1 MISNEKFGIIGGDLR
16 QIYLAKKLQKDKNEV
31 FVCGFENFVDFDKL
45 KLKSLKMSDLISSSK
60 YIILPVPA
68 SRNKKLINAPF
79 SNADIVLSE
88 KLFSNLKN
96 KVVFAGIV
104 SSLIEDVKP
113 SGLYIRDYYQ
123 REDFLIPNALLTAEG
138 AVSIALKEYGK
149 SIFSSRR
156 LVVGF
161 GRIGK
166 ILAKLLKNMGA
177 KVTVSARSVKDI
189 SLAKISGFETTNV
202 SKINEKA
209 DFDLIFNTV
218 PALVLDAAVLSF
230 LSSAR
235 MIIDLASAPGG
246 TDKFAAE
253 ELGIKLIPAL
263 GIPGK
268 CFPEAAG
275 EIIADVIYKMIEEE
289 FSRVK

>member
-45 KLKSLKMSDLISSSK
+45 KLKSLKISDLISSSK

-68 SRNKKLINAPF
+68 SRNKKVINAPF

-113 SGLYIRDYYQ
+113 SGLHIRDYYQ

-138 AVSIALKEYGK
+138 AVGIALKEYGK
-149 SIFSSRR
+149 SIFSSRC

-218 PALVLDAAVLSF
+218 PALVLDAAALSF

-289 FSRVK
+289 FS

>member
-31 FVCGFENFVDFDKL
+31 FVCGFENFVGFDKL
-45 KLKSLKMSDLISSSK
+45 KLKSLKISDLISSSK

-68 SRNKKLINAPF
+68 SRNKKVINAPF
-79 SNADIVLSE
+79 SNSDIVLSE

-149 SIFSSRR
+149 SIFSSRC

-177 KVTVSARSVKDI
+177 KVTVSARSVKDV

-218 PALVLDAAVLSF
+218 PALVLNEDVLGY

-246 TDKFAAE
+246 TDKLAAE
-253 ELGIKLIPAL
+253 ELGIKFIPAL

-289 FSRVK
+289 FS

>member
-1 MISNEKFGIIGGDLR
+1 MISNERFGIIGGDLR

-31 FVCGFENFVDFDKL
+31 FVCGFENFVGFDKL
-45 KLKSLKMSDLISSSK
+45 KLKSLKISDLISSSK

-68 SRNKKLINAPF
+68 SRNKKVINAPF
-79 SNADIVLSE
+79 SNSDIVLSE

-149 SIFSSRR
+149 SIFSSRC

-166 ILAKLLKNMGA
+166 TLAKLLKNMGA
-177 KVTVSARSVKDI
+177 KVTVSARSVKDV

-218 PALVLDAAVLSF
+218 PALVLNEDVLGY

-235 MIIDLASAPGG
+235 MIIDLASSPGG
-246 TDKFAAE
+246 TDKLAVE

-289 FSRVK
+289 FS

>member
-1 MISNEKFGIIGGDLR
+1 MISNERFGIIGGDLR

-31 FVCGFENFVDFDKL
+31 FVCGFENFVGFDKL
-45 KLKSLKMSDLISSSK
+45 KLKSLKISDLISSSE

-68 SRNKKLINAPF
+68 SRNKKVINAPF
-79 SNADIVLSE
+79 SNSDIVLSE

-149 SIFSSRR
+149 SIFSSRC

-177 KVTVSARSVKDI
+177 KVTVSARSVKDV

-202 SKINEKA
+202 SKISEKA

-218 PALVLDAAVLSF
+218 PALVLNEGVLGY

-235 MIIDLASAPGG
+235 MIIDLASSPGG
-246 TDKFAAE
+246 TDKLAAE

-289 FSRVK
+289 FS

>member
-68 SRNKKLINAPF
+68 SRNKKVINAPF

-149 SIFSSRR
+149 SIFSSRC

-253 ELGIKLIPAL
+253 EFGIKLIPAL

-289 FSRVK
+289 FS

>member
-1 MISNEKFGIIGGDLR
+1 MISNERFGIIGGDLR

-31 FVCGFENFVDFDKL
+31 FVCGFENFVGFDKL
-45 KLKSLKMSDLISSSK
+45 KLKSLKISDLISSSK

-68 SRNKKLINAPF
+68 SRNKKVINAPF
-79 SNADIVLSE
+79 SNSDIVLSE

-149 SIFSSRR
+149 SIFSSRC

-177 KVTVSARSVKDI
+177 KVTVSARSVKDV

-218 PALVLDAAVLSF
+218 PALVLNEDVLGY

-235 MIIDLASAPGG
+235 TIIDLASSPGG
-246 TDKFAAE
+246 TDKLAAE

-289 FSRVK
+289 FS

>member
-68 SRNKKLINAPF
+68 SRNKKVINAPF

-149 SIFSSRR
+149 SIFSSRC

-235 MIIDLASAPGG
+235 MIIDLASDPGG

-289 FSRVK
+289 FS

>member
-1 MISNEKFGIIGGDLR
+1 MISNERFGIIGGDLR

-31 FVCGFENFVDFDKL
+31 FVCGFENFVGFDKL
-45 KLKSLKMSDLISSSK
+45 KLKSLKISDLISSSK

-68 SRNKKLINAPF
+68 SRNKKVINAPF
-79 SNADIVLSE
+79 SNSDMVLSE

-149 SIFSSRR
+149 SIFSSKC

-177 KVTVSARSVKDI
+177 KVTVSARSVKDV

-218 PALVLDAAVLSF
+218 PARVLDAAVLSF

-235 MIIDLASAPGG
+235 MIIDLASSPGG
-246 TDKFAAE
+246 TDKLAAE

-289 FSRVK
+289 FS

>member
-68 SRNKKLINAPF
+68 SRNKKVINAPF

-149 SIFSSRR
+149 SSFSRR
-156 LVVGF
+156 CLVVGF

-166 ILAKLLKNMGA
+166 ILAKLLKNMRA
-177 KVTVSARSVKDI
+177 KVTVSASSVKDI

-289 FSRVK
+289 FS

>member
-1 MISNEKFGIIGGDLR
+1 MISNERFGIIGGDLR
-16 QIYLAKKLQKDKNEV
+16 QIYLVKKLQKDKNEV
-31 FVCGFENFVDFDKL
+31 FVCGFENFVGFDKL
-45 KLKSLKMSDLISSSK
+45 KLKSLKISDLISSSK

-68 SRNKKLINAPF
+68 SRNKKVINAPF
-79 SNADIVLSE
+79 SNSDMVLSE

-149 SIFSSRR
+149 SIFSSKC

-177 KVTVSARSVKDI
+177 KVTVSARSVKDV

-218 PALVLDAAVLSF
+218 PALVLNEDVLGY

-235 MIIDLASAPGG
+235 MIIDLASSPGG
-246 TDKFAAE
+246 TDKLAAE

-275 EIIADVIYKMIEEE
+275 EIMADVIYKMIEEE
-289 FSRVK
+289 FS

>member
-45 KLKSLKMSDLISSSK
+45 KLKFLKMSDLISSSK

-68 SRNKKLINAPF
+68 SRNKKVINAPF

-149 SIFSSRR
+149 SIFSSRC

-289 FSRVK
+289 FS

>member
-1 MISNEKFGIIGGDLR
+1 MISNERFGIIGGDLR

-31 FVCGFENFVDFDKL
+31 FVCGFENFVGFDKL
-45 KLKSLKMSDLISSSK
+45 KLKSLKISDLISSSK

-68 SRNKKLINAPF
+68 SRNKKVINAPF
-79 SNADIVLSE
+79 SNSDIVLSE

-149 SIFSSRR
+149 SIFSSRC

-177 KVTVSARSVKDI
+177 KVTVSARSVKDV

-218 PALVLDAAVLSF
+218 PALVLNEDVLGY

-235 MIIDLASAPGG
+235 MIIDLASSPGG
-246 TDKFAAE
+246 TDKLAAE
-253 ELGIKLIPAL
+253 KLGIKLIPAL

-289 FSRVK
+289 FS

>member
-1 MISNEKFGIIGGDLR
+1 MISNERFGIIGGDLR

-31 FVCGFENFVDFDKL
+31 FVCGFENFVGFDKL
-45 KLKSLKMSDLISSSK
+45 KLKSLKISDLISSSK

-68 SRNKKLINAPF
+68 SRNKKVINAPF
-79 SNADIVLSE
+79 SNSDIVLSE

-149 SIFSSRR
+149 SIFSSRC

-166 ILAKLLKNMGA
+166 TLAKLLKNMGA
-177 KVTVSARSVKDI
+177 KVTVSARSVKDV

-218 PALVLDAAVLSF
+218 PALVLNEDVLGY

-235 MIIDLASAPGG
+235 MIIDLASSPGG
-246 TDKFAAE
+246 TDKLAAE
-253 ELGIKLIPAL
+253 KLGIKLIPAL

-289 FSRVK
+289 FS

>member
-45 KLKSLKMSDLISSSK
+45 KLKSLKISDLISSSK

-68 SRNKKLINAPF
+68 SRNKKVINAPF
-79 SNADIVLSE
+79 SSLDIVLSE

-104 SSLIEDVKP
+104 SSLVEDVKQ

-138 AVSIALKEYGK
+138 AVNIALKEYGK
-149 SIFSSRR
+149 SIFSSRC

-166 ILAKLLKNMGA
+166 ILANLLKNMGA
-177 KVTVSARSVKDI
+177 NITVSARNLKDI
-189 SLAKISGFETTNV
+189 SLAKISGFGTTNV
-202 SKINEKA
+202 SNLNEKA
-209 DFDLIFNTV
+209 NFDLIFNTV
-218 PALVLDAAVLSF
+218 PAPVLDAVALGF

-235 MIIDLASAPGG
+235 IIIDLASAPGG
-246 TDKFAAE
+246 TDKFVAK
-253 ELGIKLIPAL
+253 ELGIKLISAL

-268 CFPEAAG
+268 HFPEAAG

-289 FSRVK
+289 F

>member
-68 SRNKKLINAPF
+68 SRNKKVINAPF

-149 SIFSSRR
+149 SIFSSRC

-289 FSRVK
+289 FS

>member
-1 MISNEKFGIIGGDLR
+1 MISNERFGIIGGDLR

-31 FVCGFENFVDFDKL
+31 FVCGFENFVGFDKL
-45 KLKSLKMSDLISSSK
+45 KLKSLKISDLISSSK

-68 SRNKKLINAPF
+68 SRNKKVINAPF
-79 SNADIVLSE
+79 SNSDMVLSE

-149 SIFSSRR
+149 SIFSSRC

-166 ILAKLLKNMGA
+166 TLAKLLKNMGA
-177 KVTVSARSVKDI
+177 KVTVSARSVKDV

-218 PALVLDAAVLSF
+218 PALVLNEDVLGY

-235 MIIDLASAPGG
+235 MIIDLASSPGG
-246 TDKFAAE
+246 TDKLAAE
-253 ELGIKLIPAL
+253 KLGIKLIPAL

-289 FSRVK
+289 FS

>member
-68 SRNKKLINAPF
+68 SRNKKVINAPF

-104 SSLIEDVKP
+104 SSLIEYVKP
-113 SGLYIRDYYQ
+113 SGLHIRDYYQ

-149 SIFSSRR
+149 SIFSSRC

-202 SKINEKA
+202 SKIDEKA
-209 DFDLIFNTV
+209 EFDLIFNTV
-218 PALVLDAAVLSF
+218 PALVLDAAALSF

-289 FSRVK
+289 FS

>member
-1 MISNEKFGIIGGDLR
+1 MISNERFGIIGGDLR

-31 FVCGFENFVDFDKL
+31 FVCGFENFVGFDKL
-45 KLKSLKMSDLISSSK
+45 KLKSLKISDLISSSK

-68 SRNKKLINAPF
+68 SRNKKVINAPF
-79 SNADIVLSE
+79 SNSDIVLSE

-104 SSLIEDVKP
+104 SSLIEDVKL

-149 SIFSSRR
+149 SIFSSRC

-177 KVTVSARSVKDI
+177 KVTVSARSIKDV

-202 SKINEKA
+202 SKISEKA

-218 PALVLDAAVLSF
+218 PAPVLNEDVLGY
-230 LSSAR
+230 LISAR

-246 TDKFAAE
+246 TDKLAAE
-253 ELGIKLIPAL
+253 ELGIKLISAL

-289 FSRVK
+289 FS

>member
-1 MISNEKFGIIGGDLR
+1 MISDEKFGIIGGDLR

-68 SRNKKLINAPF
+68 SRNKKVINAPF

-149 SIFSSRR
+149 SIFSSRC

-289 FSRVK
+289 FS

>member
-1 MISNEKFGIIGGDLR
+1 MISNVRFGIIGGDLR

-31 FVCGFENFVDFDKL
+31 FVCGFENFVGFDKL
-45 KLKSLKMSDLISSSK
+45 KLKSLKISDLISSSK

-68 SRNKKLINAPF
+68 SRNKKVINAPF
-79 SNADIVLSE
+79 SNSDIVLSE

-149 SIFSSRR
+149 SIFSSRC

-177 KVTVSARSVKDI
+177 KVTVSARSVKDV

-202 SKINEKA
+202 SKISEKT

-218 PALVLDAAVLSF
+218 PALVLNEGVLGY

-235 MIIDLASAPGG
+235 MIIDLASSPGG
-246 TDKFAAE
+246 TDKLAAE
-253 ELGIKLIPAL
+253 KLGIKLIPAL

-289 FSRVK
+289 FS

>member
-45 KLKSLKMSDLISSSK
+45 KLKSLKISDLISSSK

-68 SRNKKLINAPF
+68 SRNKKVINAPF
-79 SNADIVLSE
+79 SNSDIVLSE

-149 SIFSSRR
+149 SIFSSRC

-189 SLAKISGFETTNV
+189 SLAKISGFETTTV

-289 FSRVK
+289 FS

>member
-1 MISNEKFGIIGGDLR
+1 MISNERFGIIGGDLR

-31 FVCGFENFVDFDKL
+31 FVCGFENFVGFDKL
-45 KLKSLKMSDLISSSK
+45 KLKSLKISDLISSSK

-68 SRNKKLINAPF
+68 PRNKKVINAPF
-79 SNADIVLSE
+79 SNSDIVLSE

-149 SIFSSRR
+149 SIFSSRC

-177 KVTVSARSVKDI
+177 KVTVSARSVKDV

-202 SKINEKA
+202 SKISEKA

-218 PALVLDAAVLSF
+218 PALVLNEGVLGY

-235 MIIDLASAPGG
+235 MIIDLASSPGG
-246 TDKFAAE
+246 TDKLVAE

-289 FSRVK
+289 FS

>member
-1 MISNEKFGIIGGDLR
+1 MISNERFGIIGGDLR

-31 FVCGFENFVDFDKL
+31 FVCGFENFVGFDKL
-45 KLKSLKMSDLISSSK
+45 KLKSLKISDLISSSK

-68 SRNKKLINAPF
+68 SRNKKVINAPF
-79 SNADIVLSE
+79 SNSDIVLSE

-149 SIFSSRR
+149 SIFSSRC

-166 ILAKLLKNMGA
+166 TLAKLLKNMGA
-177 KVTVSARSVKDI
+177 KVTVSARSVKDV

-218 PALVLDAAVLSF
+218 PALVLNEDVLGY

-235 MIIDLASAPGG
+235 MIIDLASSPGG
-246 TDKFAAE
+246 TDKLAAE

-289 FSRVK
+289 FS

>member
-1 MISNEKFGIIGGDLR
+1 M
-16 QIYLAKKLQKDKNEV
+16 
-31 FVCGFENFVDFDKL
+31 
-45 KLKSLKMSDLISSSK
+45 
-60 YIILPVPA
+60 
-68 SRNKKLINAPF
+68 
-79 SNADIVLSE
+79 
-88 KLFSNLKN
+88 
-96 KVVFAGIV
+96 
-104 SSLIEDVKP
+104 IEDVKP

-149 SIFSSRR
+149 SIFSSRC

-289 FSRVK
+289 FS

>member
-289 FSRVK
+289 FS

>member
-31 FVCGFENFVDFDKL
+31 FVCGFDNFVGFDKL

-68 SRNKKLINAPF
+68 SRNKKVINAPF
-79 SNADIVLSE
+79 SNSDIVLSE

-149 SIFSSRR
+149 SIFSSRC

-177 KVTVSARSVKDI
+177 KVTVSARSVKDV

-218 PALVLDAAVLSF
+218 PALVLNEDVLGY

-235 MIIDLASAPGG
+235 MIIDLASSPGG
-246 TDKFAAE
+246 TDKLAAE
-253 ELGIKLIPAL
+253 KLGIKLIPAL

-289 FSRVK
+289 FS

>member
-31 FVCGFENFVDFDKL
+31 FVCGFDNFLDFDKL
-45 KLKSLKMSDLISSSK
+45 KLKSLKISDLISSSK

-68 SRNKKLINAPF
+68 SRNKKVINAPF
-79 SNADIVLSE
+79 SSSDIALNE

-113 SGLYIRDYYQ
+113 SSSYIRDYYQ

-149 SIFSSRR
+149 SIFSSRC

-177 KVTVSARSVKDI
+177 KVTVSARSVKDV

-218 PALVLDAAVLSF
+218 PAPVLDAVALRY

-246 TDKFAAE
+246 TDKLAAE
-253 ELGIKLIPAL
+253 ELGIKLISAL

-268 CFPEAAG
+268 YFPEAAG

-289 FSRVK
+289 FS

>member
-1 MISNEKFGIIGGDLR
+1 MISNERFGIIGGDLR

-31 FVCGFENFVDFDKL
+31 FVCGFENFVGFDKL
-45 KLKSLKMSDLISSSK
+45 KLKSLKISDLISSSK

-68 SRNKKLINAPF
+68 SRNKKVINAPF
-79 SNADIVLSE
+79 SNLDIVLSE

-104 SSLIEDVKP
+104 SSLIEDVKQ

-123 REDFLIPNALLTAEG
+123 RENFLIPNALLTAEG

-149 SIFSSRR
+149 SIFSSRC

-177 KVTVSARSVKDI
+177 KVTVSARSVKDV

-202 SKINEKA
+202 SKISEKA

-218 PALVLDAAVLSF
+218 PAPVLNEDVLEY
-230 LSSAR
+230 LISAR

-246 TDKFAAE
+246 TDKLAAE

-289 FSRVK
+289 FS

>member
-68 SRNKKLINAPF
+68 SRNKKVINAPF

-149 SIFSSRR
+149 SIFSSRC

-218 PALVLDAAVLSF
+218 PALVPDAAVLSF

-289 FSRVK
+289 FS

>member
-1 MISNEKFGIIGGDLR
+1 MISNERFGIIGGDLR

-31 FVCGFENFVDFDKL
+31 FVCGFENFVGFDKL
-45 KLKSLKMSDLISSSK
+45 KLKSLKISDLISSSK

-68 SRNKKLINAPF
+68 SRNKKVINAPF
-79 SNADIVLSE
+79 SNSDIVLSE

-113 SGLYIRDYYQ
+113 SGLYVRDYYQ

-149 SIFSSRR
+149 SIFSSRC

-177 KVTVSARSVKDI
+177 KVTVSARSVKDV

-202 SKINEKA
+202 SKISEKA

-218 PALVLDAAVLSF
+218 PALVLNEGVLGY

-235 MIIDLASAPGG
+235 MIIDLASSPGG
-246 TDKFAAE
+246 TDKLAAE

-289 FSRVK
+289 FS

>member
-68 SRNKKLINAPF
+68 SRNKKVINAPF

-149 SIFSSRR
+149 SIFSSRC

-177 KVTVSARSVKDI
+177 KVTASARSVKDI

-289 FSRVK
+289 FS

>member
-1 MISNEKFGIIGGDLR
+1 MISNERFGIIGGDLR

-31 FVCGFENFVDFDKL
+31 FVCGFENFVGFDKL
-45 KLKSLKMSDLISSSK
+45 KLKSLKISDLISSSK
-60 YIILPVPA
+60 YIIFPVPA
-68 SRNKKLINAPF
+68 SRNKKVINAPF
-79 SNADIVLSE
+79 SNSDIVLSE

-149 SIFSSRR
+149 SIFSSKC

-177 KVTVSARSVKDI
+177 KVTVSARSVKDV

-218 PALVLDAAVLSF
+218 PALVLNEGVLGY

-235 MIIDLASAPGG
+235 MIIDLASSPGG
-246 TDKFAAE
+246 TDKLAAE

-289 FSRVK
+289 FS

>member
-45 KLKSLKMSDLISSSK
+45 KLKSLKISDLISSSK

-68 SRNKKLINAPF
+68 SRNKKVINAPF

-104 SSLIEDVKP
+104 SSLIEYVKP
-113 SGLYIRDYYQ
+113 SGLHIRDYYQ

-149 SIFSSRR
+149 SIFSSRC

-202 SKINEKA
+202 SKIDEKA
-209 DFDLIFNTV
+209 EFDLIFNTV
-218 PALVLDAAVLSF
+218 PALVLDAVALSF

-289 FSRVK
+289 FS

>member
-31 FVCGFENFVDFDKL
+31 FVCGFENFVGFDKL
-45 KLKSLKMSDLISSSK
+45 KLKSLKISDLISSSK

-68 SRNKKLINAPF
+68 SRNKKVINAPF
-79 SNADIVLSE
+79 SNSDIVLSE

-149 SIFSSRR
+149 SIFSSRC

-177 KVTVSARSVKDI
+177 KVTVSARSVKDV

-202 SKINEKA
+202 SKISEKT

-218 PALVLDAAVLSF
+218 PALVLNEGVLGY

-235 MIIDLASAPGG
+235 MIIDLASSPGG
-246 TDKFAAE
+246 TDKLAAE
-253 ELGIKLIPAL
+253 KLGIKLIPAL

-289 FSRVK
+289 FS

>member
-45 KLKSLKMSDLISSSK
+45 KLKSLKISDLISSSK

-68 SRNKKLINAPF
+68 SRNKKVINAPF

-104 SSLIEDVKP
+104 SSLIEYVKP
-113 SGLYIRDYYQ
+113 SGLHIRDYYQ

-149 SIFSSRR
+149 SIFSSRC

-289 FSRVK
+289 FS

>member
-1 MISNEKFGIIGGDLR
+1 MISNERFGIIGGDLR

-31 FVCGFENFVDFDKL
+31 FVCGFENFVGFDKL
-45 KLKSLKMSDLISSSK
+45 KLKSLKISDLISSSK

-68 SRNKKLINAPF
+68 SRNKKVINAPF
-79 SNADIVLSE
+79 SNSDIVLSE

-149 SIFSSRR
+149 SIFSSKC

-177 KVTVSARSVKDI
+177 KVTVSARSVKDV

-218 PALVLDAAVLSF
+218 PALVLNEDVLGY

-246 TDKFAAE
+246 TDKLAAE
-253 ELGIKLIPAL
+253 ELGIKFISAL

-289 FSRVK
+289 FS

>member
-31 FVCGFENFVDFDKL
+31 FVCGFKNFVDFDKL

-68 SRNKKLINAPF
+68 SRNKKVINAPF

-149 SIFSSRR
+149 SIFSSRC
-156 LVVGF
+156 LVVGL

-289 FSRVK
+289 FS

>member
-68 SRNKKLINAPF
+68 SRNKKVINAPF

-123 REDFLIPNALLTAEG
+123 RQDFLIPNALLTAEG

-149 SIFSSRR
+149 SIFSSRC

-289 FSRVK
+289 FS

>member
-68 SRNKKLINAPF
+68 SRNKKVINAPF

-149 SIFSSRR
+149 SIFSSRC

-246 TDKFAAE
+246 ADKFAAE

-289 FSRVK
+289 FS

>member
-1 MISNEKFGIIGGDLR
+1 MISNERFGIIGGDLR

-31 FVCGFENFVDFDKL
+31 FVCGFENFVGFDKL
-45 KLKSLKMSDLISSSK
+45 KLKSLKISDLISSSK

-68 SRNKKLINAPF
+68 SRNKKVINAPF
-79 SNADIVLSE
+79 SNSDIVLSE

-149 SIFSSRR
+149 SIFSSRC

-177 KVTVSARSVKDI
+177 KVTVSARSVKDV

-202 SKINEKA
+202 SKISEKA

-218 PALVLDAAVLSF
+218 PALVLNEGVLGY

-235 MIIDLASAPGG
+235 MIIDLASSPGG
-246 TDKFAAE
+246 TDKLAAE

-289 FSRVK
+289 FS